1 MHLDLQDIKDKAC
14 FALSI
19 SDIMLLEMLEGSPP
33 YSGWFTL
40 RILNVR
46 FYWFLYRRLSINI
59 AVVK

>member
-1 MHLDLQDIKDKAC
+1 MHLDLQAIKDKAC

-19 SDIMLLEMLEGSPP
+19 SDIMLFEMLEGSLP

-40 RILNVR
+40 RILNVH
-46 FYWFLYRRLSINI
+46 FYWFLYQRLSINI